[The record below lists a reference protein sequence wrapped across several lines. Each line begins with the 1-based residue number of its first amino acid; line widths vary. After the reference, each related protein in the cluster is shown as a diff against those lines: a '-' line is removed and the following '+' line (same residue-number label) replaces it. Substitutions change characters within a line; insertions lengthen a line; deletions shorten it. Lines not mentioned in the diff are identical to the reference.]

1 MPTFHHV
8 NLGVPPGLDEA
19 EGDFLVGILGYR
31 RMEVSAELQ
40 ALGARWYE
48 ADDGTQVHL
57 SVDPEHQ
64 PPKRAHTAIEVGDDA
79 AAVEARLE
87 AAGVDFKVAGLD
99 DVRVVLCQDP
109 AGNRWE
115 LRSQA

>member
-19 EGDFLVGILGYR
+19 EGDFLVSILGYR
-31 RMEVSAELQ
+31 RMEVSAELL

-57 SVDPEHQ
+57 SIDPEHQ
-64 PPKRAHTAIEVGDDA
+64 APKLAHTAIEVGDDA
-79 AAVEARLE
+79 PAVQSRLE
-87 AAGVDFKVAGLD
+87 AAGIEYRIGGLG
-99 DVRVVLCQDP
+99 DVRVLFCADP
-109 AGNRWE
+109 AGNHWE
-115 LRSQA
+115 LRSHT